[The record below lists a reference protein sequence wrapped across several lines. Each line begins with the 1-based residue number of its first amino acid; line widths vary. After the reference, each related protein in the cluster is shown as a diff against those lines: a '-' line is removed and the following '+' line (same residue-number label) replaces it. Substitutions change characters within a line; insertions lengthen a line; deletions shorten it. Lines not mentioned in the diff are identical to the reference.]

1 MLSSPVMG
9 DPAARRATYQ
19 DVLDAPEHTVAEIIA
34 GRLYTHAR
42 PRLRHARSA
51 SRLGAR
57 LGGPFDEGLGG
68 PGGWVLLIEP
78 ELHLGSDPDIIVPDL
93 AGWRRDRMPEI
104 PDDPYT
110 SVAPDWVC
118 EVLSPSTES
127 IDRAEKL
134 PLYARERVGH
144 VWLLDPSVRTLEVLR
159 FDGDSYRVVRVWRD
173 DAVVRA
179 EPFDAIEL
187 PLSALWER

>member
-1 MLSSPVMG
+1 MG